1 MNPFQMMRA
10 RYFLIVF
17 ALLIVVARSSEKLLE
32 STFHIQNSSFINI
45 LIFYILP
52 VAWIFYEYR
61 KHRVSFSVFVNKSE
75 TFSLVQVLYITIILC
90 MFSYGYLI
98 LYMYSFAWIT
108 PDFIMNALREP
119 IVDSTGGYVYQFIM
133 VVFIAPIIGEFIF
146 RGFLLQ
152 RFAAKWGTSIAMI
165 IVSLLFAMLH
175 VDFLGAALFSI
186 VLSIVYI
193 RTKSLLMPIAIHM
206 LNNAFV
212 IGASFLVSRENIVS
226 FADFS
231 NYTTFFP
238 GLMIFII
245 GLNLVLIFLFVNRK
259 YWSKEVPV
267 IYAEQTK
274 SFSDVVGDKVK
285 L

>member
-1 MNPFQMMRA
+1 MNPFQTMRA

-17 ALLIVVARSSEKLLE
+17 ALLILIARSSNELLE
-32 STFHIQNSSFINI
+32 STFHIQNSSFINM

-52 VAWIFYEYR
+52 IIWIFYGYR
-61 KHRVSFSVFVNKSE
+61 KHRVSFSLFINRNE
-75 TFSLVQVLYITIILC
+75 TFNLVQVLYIAIMLC

-108 PDFIMNALREP
+108 PDFIMNALHEP
-119 IVDSTGGYVYQFIM
+119 IIDSTGGYVFQFIR
-133 VVFIAPIIGEFIF
+133 VVFIAPIVGEFVF

-152 RFAAKWGTSIAMI
+152 RFAAKWGTSIAM
-165 IVSLLFAMLH
+165 VVVALLFACLH
-175 VDFLGAALFSI
+175 VDFLGAVVFSI

-206 LNNAFV
+206 LNNALV
-212 IGASFLVSRENIVS
+212 LSSSFLVSREKIMS

-238 GLMIFII
+238 GLIIFMT

-267 IYAEQTK
+267 IYTEREK
-274 SFSDVVGDKVK
+274 SFSSIIGDK
-285 L
+285 

>member
-1 MNPFQMMRA
+1 MNVNPFQTMRA

-17 ALLIVVARSSEKLLE
+17 ALLILVARSSNEALE
-32 STFHIQNSSFINI
+32 NTFHIQNSSLINI

-52 VAWIFYEYR
+52 IIWLFYGYR
-61 KHRVSFSVFVNKSE
+61 KHRVSFSLFINRNE
-75 TFSLVQVLYITIILC
+75 TFNLVQVLYIAIMLC
-90 MFSYGYLI
+90 IFSYGYLI

-108 PDFIMNALREP
+108 PDFIMNALHEP
-119 IVDSTGGYVYQFIM
+119 IIDSTGGYVYQFIM
-133 VVFIAPIIGEFIF
+133 VVFIAPIVGEFVF

-152 RFAAKWGTSIAMI
+152 RFAAKWGTSIAM
-165 IVSLLFAMLH
+165 VVVALLFACLH
-175 VDFLGAALFSI
+175 VDFLGAVVFSI

-212 IGASFLVSRENIVS
+212 LSASFLVSREKIMS

-238 GLMIFII
+238 GLIIFIA

-267 IYAEQTK
+267 IHEEREK
-274 SFSDVVGDKVK
+274 SFSSIVGDK
-285 L
+285 

>member
-1 MNPFQMMRA
+1 MSVNPFQVMRA

-17 ALLIVVARSSEKLLE
+17 ALLILIARSSGELLT

-52 VAWIFYEYR
+52 IVWIFYEYR
-61 KHRVSFSVFVNKSE
+61 KHHISFSLFVNKNE
-75 TFSLVQVLYITIILC
+75 TFNLVQVVYITIMLC

-108 PDFIMNALREP
+108 PDFIMNALHEP
-119 IVDSTGGYVYQFIM
+119 IVDSTGGYVYQVIM
-133 VVFIAPIIGEFIF
+133 VVFIAPIIGEFVF

-152 RFAAKWGTSIAMI
+152 RFAIKWGTSIAI
-165 IVSLLFAMLH
+165 IVVAILFALLH
-175 VDFLGAALFSI
+175 VDFLGAAIFSI

-212 IGASFLVSRENIVS
+212 IGASFLISREKIMS

-231 NYTTFFP
+231 SYTTFFP
-238 GLMIFII
+238 GLIIFIT

-267 IYAEQTK
+267 IYAEQKK
-274 SFSDVVGDKVK
+274 SFSDVVGSK
-285 L
+285 

>member
-1 MNPFQMMRA
+1 MNPFQTMRA

-17 ALLIVVARSSEKLLE
+17 ALLILIARSSNEVLE
-32 STFHIQNSSFINI
+32 NTFHIQNSSFINMV
-45 LIFYILP
+45 IFYILP
-52 VAWIFYEYR
+52 IIWLFYGYR
-61 KHRVSFSVFVNKSE
+61 KHRVSFSLFINRNE
-75 TFSLVQVLYITIILC
+75 TFNLVQVLYIAIMLC

-108 PDFIMNALREP
+108 PDFIMNALHEP
-119 IVDSTGGYVYQFIM
+119 IIDSTGGYVFQFIM
-133 VVFIAPIIGEFIF
+133 VVFIAPIVGEFVF

-152 RFAAKWGTSIAMI
+152 RFAAKWGTSIAM
-165 IVSLLFAMLH
+165 VVVALLFGCLH
-175 VDFLGAALFSI
+175 VDFLGAVVFSI

-206 LNNAFV
+206 LNNALV
-212 IGASFLVSRENIVS
+212 LSSSFLVSREKIMS

-238 GLMIFII
+238 GLIIFMT

-267 IYAEQTK
+267 IYAEKEK
-274 SFSDVVGDKVK
+274 SFSSIAGDK
-285 L
+285 

>member
-1 MNPFQMMRA
+1 MNPFQTMRA

-17 ALLIVVARSSEKLLE
+17 ALLILIAQSSNEVLE
-32 STFHIQNSSFINI
+32 NTFHIQNSSFINM

-52 VAWIFYEYR
+52 IIWIFYGYR
-61 KHRVSFSVFVNKSE
+61 KHRVSFSLFINRNE
-75 TFSLVQVLYITIILC
+75 TFNLVQVLYIAIMLC

-108 PDFIMNALREP
+108 PDFIMNALHEP
-119 IVDSTGGYVYQFIM
+119 IIDSTGGYVFQFIR
-133 VVFIAPIIGEFIF
+133 VVFIAPIVGEFVF

-152 RFAAKWGTSIAMI
+152 RFAAKWGTSIAM
-165 IVSLLFAMLH
+165 VVVALLFACLH
-175 VDFLGAALFSI
+175 VDFLGAVVFSI

-212 IGASFLVSRENIVS
+212 LSSSFLVSREKIMS

-238 GLMIFII
+238 GLIIFMT

-267 IYAEQTK
+267 IYAEKEK
-274 SFSDVVGDKVK
+274 SFSSIAGDK
-285 L
+285 

>member
-1 MNPFQMMRA
+1 MSVNPFQTMRA

-17 ALLIVVARSSEKLLE
+17 ALLTVVARASNELIE
-32 STFHIQNSSFINI
+32 NTFHMQNSTFINI

-52 VAWIFYEYR
+52 ITWIFFEYR
-61 KHRVSFSVFVNKSE
+61 KYRVSFSLFINKNE
-75 TFSLVQVLYITIILC
+75 TFNLVQVLYITIMLC
-90 MFSYGYLI
+90 VFSYGYLI

-108 PDFIMNALREP
+108 PAFIMNALREP
-119 IVDSTGGYVYQFIM
+119 IIDSTGGYVYQVIM
-133 VVFIAPIIGEFIF
+133 VVFIAPIIGEFVF

-152 RFAAKWGTSIAMI
+152 RFAAKWGTSIAI
-165 IVSLLFAMLH
+165 IVVAILFALLH
-175 VDFLGAALFSI
+175 VDFLGAVVFSV

-193 RTKSLLMPIAIHM
+193 RTNSLLMPIAIHM

-212 IGASFLVSRENIVS
+212 ISLSFLINKEEIMS

-238 GLMIFII
+238 GLIIFIT

-259 YWSKEVPV
+259 YWSKEMPA
-267 IYAEQTK
+267 IYVEQEN
-274 SFSDVVGDKVK
+274 SFSDVVGSK
-285 L
+285 

>member
-1 MNPFQMMRA
+1 MNPFQTMRA

-17 ALLIVVARSSEKLLE
+17 ALLILIARSSNELLE
-32 STFHIQNSSFINI
+32 STFHIQNSSFINM

-52 VAWIFYEYR
+52 IIWIFYGYR
-61 KHRVSFSVFVNKSE
+61 KHRVSFSLFINRNE
-75 TFSLVQVLYITIILC
+75 TFNLVQVLYIAIMLC

-108 PDFIMNALREP
+108 PDFIMNALHEP
-119 IVDSTGGYVYQFIM
+119 IIDSTGGYVFQFIM
-133 VVFIAPIIGEFIF
+133 VVFIAPIVGEFVF

-152 RFAAKWGTSIAMI
+152 RFAAKWGTSIAM
-165 IVSLLFAMLH
+165 VVVALLFGCLH
-175 VDFLGAALFSI
+175 VDFLGAVVFSI

-206 LNNAFV
+206 LNNALV
-212 IGASFLVSRENIVS
+212 LSSSFLVSREKIMS

-238 GLMIFII
+238 GLIIFMT

-267 IYAEQTK
+267 IYAEREK
-274 SFSDVVGDKVK
+274 SFSSIAGDK
-285 L
+285 

>member
-1 MNPFQMMRA
+1 MNPFQTMRA

-17 ALLIVVARSSEKLLE
+17 ALLILIARSSNELLE
-32 STFHIQNSSFINI
+32 STFHIQNSSFINM

-52 VAWIFYEYR
+52 IIWIFYGYR
-61 KHRVSFSVFVNKSE
+61 KHRVSFSLFINRNE
-75 TFSLVQVLYITIILC
+75 TFNLVQVLYIAIMLC

-98 LYMYSFAWIT
+98 IYMYSFAWIT
-108 PDFIMNALREP
+108 PDFIMNALHEP
-119 IVDSTGGYVYQFIM
+119 IIDSTGGYVFQFIR
-133 VVFIAPIIGEFIF
+133 VVFIAPIVGEFVF

-152 RFAAKWGTSIAMI
+152 RFAAKWGTSVAMI
-165 IVSLLFAMLH
+165 AVALLFAILH
-175 VDFLGAALFSI
+175 VDFLGAAVFSI

-206 LNNAFV
+206 LNNTFV
-212 IGASFLVSRENIVS
+212 LCASFLVSREKIMS

-238 GLMIFII
+238 GLIIFIT

-259 YWSKEVPV
+259 YWSKEMPA
-267 IYAEQTK
+267 IYVEQEK
-274 SFSDVVGDKVK
+274 IFSDVVGSK
-285 L
+285 

>member
-1 MNPFQMMRA
+1 MNPFQTMRA

-17 ALLIVVARSSEKLLE
+17 ALLILIAQSSNEVLE
-32 STFHIQNSSFINI
+32 NTFHIQNSSFINM

-52 VAWIFYEYR
+52 IIWLFYGYR
-61 KHRVSFSVFVNKSE
+61 KHRVSFSLFINRNE
-75 TFSLVQVLYITIILC
+75 TFNLVQVLYIAIMLC

-108 PDFIMNALREP
+108 PDFIMNALHEP
-119 IVDSTGGYVYQFIM
+119 IIDSTGGYVFQFIR
-133 VVFIAPIIGEFIF
+133 VVFIAPIVGEFVF

-152 RFAAKWGTSIAMI
+152 RFAAKWGTSIAM
-165 IVSLLFAMLH
+165 VVVALLFACLH
-175 VDFLGAALFSI
+175 VDFLGAVVFSI

-206 LNNAFV
+206 LNNALV
-212 IGASFLVSRENIVS
+212 LSSSFLVSREKIMS

-238 GLMIFII
+238 GLIIFMT

-267 IYAEQTK
+267 IYAEKEK
-274 SFSDVVGDKVK
+274 SFSSIAGDK
-285 L
+285 

>member
-1 MNPFQMMRA
+1 MNVNPFQTMRA

-17 ALLIVVARSSEKLLE
+17 ALLILVARSSNEVLE
-32 STFHIQNSSFINI
+32 NTFHIQNSSLINI

-52 VAWIFYEYR
+52 IIWLFYGYR
-61 KHRVSFSVFVNKSE
+61 KHRVSFSLFINRNE
-75 TFSLVQVLYITIILC
+75 TFNLVQVLYIAIMLC
-90 MFSYGYLI
+90 IFSYGYLI

-108 PDFIMNALREP
+108 PDFIMNALHEP
-119 IVDSTGGYVYQFIM
+119 IIDSTGGYVYQFIM
-133 VVFIAPIIGEFIF
+133 VVFIAPIVGEFVF

-152 RFAAKWGTSIAMI
+152 RFAAKWGTSIAM
-165 IVSLLFAMLH
+165 VVVALLFACLH
-175 VDFLGAALFSI
+175 VDFLGAVVFSI

-212 IGASFLVSRENIVS
+212 LSASFLVSREKIMS

-238 GLMIFII
+238 GLIIFIA

-267 IYAEQTK
+267 IYEEK
-274 SFSDVVGDKVK
+274 EKGFSSIVGDK
-285 L
+285 

>member
-1 MNPFQMMRA
+1 MNPFQVMRA

-17 ALLIVVARSSEKLLE
+17 VLLILIARSSGDLLT
-32 STFHIQNSSFINI
+32 SIFHIQNSSFINI

-52 VAWIFYEYR
+52 IVWIFYEYR
-61 KHRVSFSVFVNKSE
+61 KHRISFSLFVNKNE
-75 TFSLVQVLYITIILC
+75 TFNLVQVLYITVMLC

-108 PDFIMNALREP
+108 PDFIMNALHEP
-119 IVDSTGGYVYQFIM
+119 IIDSTGGYVYQVIM
-133 VVFIAPIIGEFIF
+133 VVFIAPIIGEFVF

-152 RFAAKWGTSIAMI
+152 RFATKWGTSIAT
-165 IVSLLFAMLH
+165 IVVAILFALLH
-175 VDFLGAALFSI
+175 VDFLGAAIFSI

-212 IGASFLVSRENIVS
+212 IGASFLISREKIMS

-238 GLMIFII
+238 GLLIFIT

-267 IYAEQTK
+267 IYAEQEK
-274 SFSDVVGDKVK
+274 SFSDVVGSK
-285 L
+285 

>member
-1 MNPFQMMRA
+1 MNPFQTMRA

-17 ALLIVVARSSEKLLE
+17 ALLILIARSSNELLE
-32 STFHIQNSSFINI
+32 STFHIQNSSFINM

-52 VAWIFYEYR
+52 IIWLFYGYR
-61 KHRVSFSVFVNKSE
+61 KHRVSFSLFINRNE
-75 TFSLVQVLYITIILC
+75 TFNLVQVLYIAIILC

-108 PDFIMNALREP
+108 PDFIMNALHEP
-119 IVDSTGGYVYQFIM
+119 IIDSTGGYVFQFIM
-133 VVFIAPIIGEFIF
+133 VVFIAPIVGEFVF

-152 RFAAKWGTSIAMI
+152 RFAAKWGTSIAM
-165 IVSLLFAMLH
+165 VVVALLFAILH
-175 VDFLGAALFSI
+175 VDFLGAAVFSI

-206 LNNAFV
+206 LNNTFV
-212 IGASFLVSRENIVS
+212 LCASFLVSREKIMS

-238 GLMIFII
+238 GLIIFIT

-259 YWSKEVPV
+259 YWSKEMPA
-267 IYAEQTK
+267 IYVEQEK
-274 SFSDVVGDKVK
+274 IFSDVVGSK
-285 L
+285 

>member
-1 MNPFQMMRA
+1 MNPFQTMRA

-17 ALLIVVARSSEKLLE
+17 ALLILIARSSNELLE
-32 STFHIQNSSFINI
+32 STFHIQNSSFINM

-52 VAWIFYEYR
+52 IIWIFYGYR
-61 KHRVSFSVFVNKSE
+61 KHRVSFSLFINRNE
-75 TFSLVQVLYITIILC
+75 TFNLVQVLYIAIMLC

-108 PDFIMNALREP
+108 PDFIMNALHEP
-119 IVDSTGGYVYQFIM
+119 IIDSTGGYVFQFIR
-133 VVFIAPIIGEFIF
+133 VVFIAPIVGEFVF

-152 RFAAKWGTSIAMI
+152 RFAAKWGTSVAMI
-165 IVSLLFAMLH
+165 AVALLFAILH
-175 VDFLGAALFSI
+175 VDFLGAAVFSI

-206 LNNAFV
+206 LNNTFV
-212 IGASFLVSRENIVS
+212 LCASFLVSREKIMS

-238 GLMIFII
+238 GLIIFIT

-259 YWSKEVPV
+259 YWSKEMPA
-267 IYAEQTK
+267 IYVEQEK
-274 SFSDVVGDKVK
+274 IFSDVVGNK
-285 L
+285 

>member
-1 MNPFQMMRA
+1 MNPFQTMRA

-17 ALLIVVARSSEKLLE
+17 ALLTVVARASNELIE
-32 STFHIQNSSFINI
+32 NTFHMQNSTFINI

-52 VAWIFYEYR
+52 ITWIYFEYK
-61 KHRVSFSVFVNKSE
+61 KHRVAFSLFINRNE
-75 TFSLVQVLYITIILC
+75 TFNLVQVLYITIMLC
-90 MFSYGYLI
+90 VFSYGYLI

-108 PDFIMNALREP
+108 PTFIMNALREP
-119 IVDSTGGYVYQFIM
+119 IMDSTGGYVYQVIM
-133 VVFIAPIIGEFIF
+133 VVFIAPIIGEFVF

-152 RFAAKWGTSIAMI
+152 RFAAKWGTSISI
-165 IVSLLFAMLH
+165 IAVAILFALLH
-175 VDFLGAALFSI
+175 VDFLGAIVFSV

-193 RTKSLLMPIAIHM
+193 RTNSLLMPIAIHM

-212 IGASFLVSRENIVS
+212 IGASFLINKEEIMS

-238 GLMIFII
+238 GLIIFIT

-259 YWSKEVPV
+259 YWSKEMPA
-267 IYAEQTK
+267 IYVEQEK
-274 SFSDVVGDKVK
+274 SFSDVVGSK
-285 L
+285 

>member
-1 MNPFQMMRA
+1 MNPFQTMRA

-17 ALLIVVARSSEKLLE
+17 ALLILIARSSNELLE
-32 STFHIQNSSFINI
+32 NTFHIQNSSFINT

-52 VAWIFYEYR
+52 IIWLFYGYR
-61 KHRVSFSVFVNKSE
+61 KHRVSFSLFINRNE
-75 TFSLVQVLYITIILC
+75 AFNLVQVFYIAIMLC
-90 MFSYGYLI
+90 IFSYGYLI

-108 PDFIMNALREP
+108 PDFIMNALHEP
-119 IVDSTGGYVYQFIM
+119 IIDSTGGYVYQFIM
-133 VVFIAPIIGEFIF
+133 VVFIAPIVGEFVF

-152 RFAAKWGTSIAMI
+152 RFAVKWGTSIAMI
-165 IVSLLFAMLH
+165 VVALLFACLH
-175 VDFLGAALFSI
+175 VDFLGAVVFSI

-212 IGASFLVSRENIVS
+212 LSSSFLISREKIMS

-238 GLMIFII
+238 GLIIFMA
-245 GLNLVLIFLFVNRK
+245 GLNLVLIFLFMNRK

-267 IYAEQTK
+267 IYAEKEK
-274 SFSDVVGDKVK
+274 SFSSIVGDK
-285 L
+285 

>member
-17 ALLIVVARSSEKLLE
+17 ALLILVARSSNEVLE
-32 STFHIQNSSFINI
+32 NTFHIQNSSFINI

-52 VAWIFYEYR
+52 IIWIFYGYR
-61 KHRVSFSVFVNKSE
+61 KHRVSFSLFINRNE
-75 TFSLVQVLYITIILC
+75 TFNLVQVLYIAVMLC

-108 PDFIMNALREP
+108 PDFIMNALHEP
-119 IVDSTGGYVYQFIM
+119 IIDSTGGYVYQFIM
-133 VVFIAPIIGEFIF
+133 VVFIAPIIGEFVF

-152 RFAAKWGTSIAMI
+152 RFAAKWGTSIAM
-165 IVSLLFAMLH
+165 VVVALLFACLH
-175 VDFLGAALFSI
+175 VDFLGAVVFSI

-212 IGASFLVSRENIVS
+212 LTSSFLVSREKIMS

-238 GLMIFII
+238 GLIIFMA

-267 IYAEQTK
+267 IYEEK
-274 SFSDVVGDKVK
+274 EKNFSSIVGDK
-285 L
+285 

>member
-1 MNPFQMMRA
+1 MNPFQTMRA

-17 ALLIVVARSSEKLLE
+17 ALLILVARSSNEVLE
-32 STFHIQNSSFINI
+32 NTFHIQNSSLINI

-52 VAWIFYEYR
+52 IIWLFYGYR
-61 KHRVSFSVFVNKSE
+61 KHRVSFSLFINRNE
-75 TFSLVQVLYITIILC
+75 TFNLVQVLYIVIMLC
-90 MFSYGYLI
+90 IFSYGYLI

-108 PDFIMNALREP
+108 PDFIMNALHEP
-119 IVDSTGGYVYQFIM
+119 IIDSTGGYVYQFIM
-133 VVFIAPIIGEFIF
+133 VVFIAPIVGEFVF

-152 RFAAKWGTSIAMI
+152 RFAAKWGTSIAM
-165 IVSLLFAMLH
+165 VVVALLFACLH
-175 VDFLGAALFSI
+175 VDFLGAVVFSI

-212 IGASFLVSRENIVS
+212 LSASFLVSREKIMS

-238 GLMIFII
+238 GLIIFIA
-245 GLNLVLIFLFVNRK
+245 GLNLVLIFLFMNRK

-267 IYAEQTK
+267 IYEEKEK
-274 SFSDVVGDKVK
+274 SFSSIVGDK
-285 L
+285 

>member
-1 MNPFQMMRA
+1 MSVNPFQTMRA

-17 ALLIVVARSSEKLLE
+17 ALLILVARSGDKLLE

-52 VAWIFYEYR
+52 IIWIVFEYR
-61 KHRVSFSVFVNKSE
+61 KHCVSFSLLINKNE
-75 TFSLVQVLYITIILC
+75 TFNLLQVLYIAIMLC
-90 MFSYGYLI
+90 VFSYGYLI

-133 VVFIAPIIGEFIF
+133 VVFIAPIIGEFVF
-146 RGFLLQ
+146 HGFLLQ
-152 RFAAKWGTSIAMI
+152 RFAAKWGTSIAI
-165 IVSLLFAMLH
+165 IVVALLFALLH
-175 VDFLGAALFSI
+175 VDFLGAVVFSA

-212 IGASFLVSRENIVS
+212 IGASFLVNREEIMS

-238 GLMIFII
+238 GFIIFIT
-245 GLNLVLIFLFVNRK
+245 GLNSVLIFLFVNRK

-267 IYAEQTK
+267 IYVEQAK
-274 SFSDVVGDKVK
+274 SFSDAVGDK
-285 L
+285 

>member
-1 MNPFQMMRA
+1 MNPFQTMRA

-17 ALLIVVARSSEKLLE
+17 ALLILIARSSNELLE
-32 STFHIQNSSFINI
+32 STFHIQNSSFINM

-52 VAWIFYEYR
+52 IIWIFYGYR
-61 KHRVSFSVFVNKSE
+61 KHRVSFSLFINRNE
-75 TFSLVQVLYITIILC
+75 TFNLVQVLYIAIMLC

-108 PDFIMNALREP
+108 PDFIMNALHEP
-119 IVDSTGGYVYQFIM
+119 IIDSTGGYVFQFIRG
-133 VVFIAPIIGEFIF
+133 VFIAPIVGEFVF

-152 RFAAKWGTSIAMI
+152 RFAAKWGTSIAM
-165 IVSLLFAMLH
+165 VVVALLFAILH
-175 VDFLGAALFSI
+175 VDFLGAAVFSI

-206 LNNAFV
+206 LNNTFV
-212 IGASFLVSRENIVS
+212 LCASFLVSREKIMS

-238 GLMIFII
+238 GLIIFIT

-259 YWSKEVPV
+259 YWNKEMPA
-267 IYAEQTK
+267 IYVEQGK
-274 SFSDVVGDKVK
+274 SFSDVVGGK
-285 L
+285 

>member
-1 MNPFQMMRA
+1 MNPFQTMRA

-17 ALLIVVARSSEKLLE
+17 ALLILIARSSNEVLE
-32 STFHIQNSSFINI
+32 NTFHIQNSSFINI

-52 VAWIFYEYR
+52 IIWLFYGYR
-61 KHRVSFSVFVNKSE
+61 KHRVSFSLFINRNE
-75 TFSLVQVLYITIILC
+75 TFNLVQVLYIAIMLC
-90 MFSYGYLI
+90 IFSYGYLI

-108 PDFIMNALREP
+108 PDFIMNALHEP
-119 IVDSTGGYVYQFIM
+119 IIDNTGGYVYQFIM
-133 VVFIAPIIGEFIF
+133 VVFIAPIVGEFVF

-152 RFAAKWGTSIAMI
+152 RFAAKWGTSIAM
-165 IVSLLFAMLH
+165 VVVALLFACLH
-175 VDFLGAALFSI
+175 VDFLGAVVFSI

-212 IGASFLVSRENIVS
+212 LSASFLVSREKIMS

-238 GLMIFII
+238 GLIIFIA

-267 IYAEQTK
+267 IYEEKEK
-274 SFSDVVGDKVK
+274 SFSDVVGGK
-285 L
+285 

>member
-1 MNPFQMMRA
+1 MNVNPFQTMRA

-17 ALLIVVARSSEKLLE
+17 ALLILIAQSSNEVLE
-32 STFHIQNSSFINI
+32 NTFHIQNSSFINM

-52 VAWIFYEYR
+52 IIWLFYGYR
-61 KHRVSFSVFVNKSE
+61 KHRVSFSLFINRNE
-75 TFSLVQVLYITIILC
+75 TFNLVQVLYIAIMLC

-108 PDFIMNALREP
+108 PDFIMNALHEP
-119 IVDSTGGYVYQFIM
+119 IIDSTGGYVFQFIR
-133 VVFIAPIIGEFIF
+133 VVFIAPIVGEFVF

-152 RFAAKWGTSIAMI
+152 RFAAKWGTSIAM
-165 IVSLLFAMLH
+165 VVVALLFACLH
-175 VDFLGAALFSI
+175 VDFLGAVVFSI

-206 LNNAFV
+206 LNNALV
-212 IGASFLVSRENIVS
+212 LSSSFLVSREKIMS

-238 GLMIFII
+238 GLIIFMT

-267 IYAEQTK
+267 IYAEKEK
-274 SFSDVVGDKVK
+274 SFSSIAGDK
-285 L
+285 

>member
-1 MNPFQMMRA
+1 MNPFQVMRA

-17 ALLIVVARSSEKLLE
+17 ALLILIARSSGELLT

-52 VAWIFYEYR
+52 IVWIFYEYR
-61 KHRVSFSVFVNKSE
+61 KHHISFSLFVNKNE
-75 TFSLVQVLYITIILC
+75 TFNLVQVLYITIMLC

-108 PDFIMNALREP
+108 PDFIMNALHEP
-119 IVDSTGGYVYQFIM
+119 IVDSTGGYVYQVIM
-133 VVFIAPIIGEFIF
+133 VVFIAPIIGEFVF

-152 RFAAKWGTSIAMI
+152 RFAIKWGTSIAI
-165 IVSLLFAMLH
+165 IVVAILFALLH
-175 VDFLGAALFSI
+175 VDFLGAAIFSI

-212 IGASFLVSRENIVS
+212 ISASFLISREKIMS

-238 GLMIFII
+238 GLIIFIT

-267 IYAEQTK
+267 IYAEQEK
-274 SFSDVVGDKVK
+274 NFSDVVGSK
-285 L
+285 

>member
-1 MNPFQMMRA
+1 MNPFQTMRA

-17 ALLIVVARSSEKLLE
+17 ALLILVARSSNEVLE
-32 STFHIQNSSFINI
+32 NTFHIQNSSLINI

-52 VAWIFYEYR
+52 IIWLFYGYR
-61 KHRVSFSVFVNKSE
+61 KHRVSFSLFINRNE
-75 TFSLVQVLYITIILC
+75 TFNLVQVLYIAIMLC
-90 MFSYGYLI
+90 IFSYGYLI

-108 PDFIMNALREP
+108 PDFIMNALHEP
-119 IVDSTGGYVYQFIM
+119 IIDSTGGYVYQFIM
-133 VVFIAPIIGEFIF
+133 VVFIAPIVGEFVF

-152 RFAAKWGTSIAMI
+152 RFAAKWGTSIAM
-165 IVSLLFAMLH
+165 VVVALLFACLH
-175 VDFLGAALFSI
+175 VDFLGAVVFSI

-212 IGASFLVSRENIVS
+212 LSASFLVSREKIMS

-238 GLMIFII
+238 GLIIFIA

-267 IYAEQTK
+267 IYEEKEK
-274 SFSDVVGDKVK
+274 SFSSIVGDK
-285 L
+285 